1 MGRRTVNTLASIRKH
16 GRRGYLLLQFLLAG
30 SALALTGALL
40 VLNGNK
46 MLSWALGAG
55 LAANMLAIVILFRL
69 QRTIV
74 AELDRASLDAEE
86 RQQRALTDALTGA
99 MMRGHFLDELKR
111 SVGRPLEPRQATLV
125 LVDIDHFKQ
134 LNDSFGHPLGDAVLV
149 HVVRAMKRI
158 FPDGAVGRLGGDEF
172 GIILR
177 DCDMQ
182 TTLAR
187 ADILLGTLRGGIH
200 HENHTIALSA
210 SIGAA
215 LAPLHA
221 TQPKELMLLAD
232 VALYES
238 KAAGRGRMTVFDRG
252 MLSDKRHRRFVER
265 ELRAAIYMNELELHY
280 QPVINADG
288 SVFGL
293 EGLVR
298 WRHGVR
304 GLIPPDEFIP
314 IAESSVLIDSLGEWV
329 FRRACADIDD
339 FPGYHVGI
347 NVSGEQLKRDEFVAM
362 LARVL
367 DETGRSAERF
377 VLEITE
383 TVVTTATPDV
393 LRRLAAA
400 RSMGFR
406 VALDDFGTG
415 FCGFNYLKTL
425 PVDSIKV
432 DKSYIQS
439 LSEDEVARVL
449 VSALAQIARIRDLT
463 IVAEGVETELDFTLA
478 KAAGCNRFQGYH
490 FARPA
495 PKEQLVR
502 LFGRDGT
509 GLTSLAG

>member
-1 MGRRTVNTLASIRKH
+1 VNTLASIRNH
-16 GRRGYLLLQFLLAG
+16 GRRGYLSLQILLGGSAVALAG
-30 SALALTGALL
+30 LLVADGGSAMPSSALAFC
-40 VLNGNK
+40 
-46 MLSWALGAG
+46 
-55 LAANMLAIVILFRL
+55 LAANVLAILILGYMR
-69 QRTIV
+69 RTII
-74 AELDRASLDAEE
+74 AELDRASADAEE
-86 RQQRALTDALTGA
+86 RQHRAITDTLTGA

-111 SVGRPLEPRQATLV
+111 GVGRPLEPRQATLV

-134 LNDSFGHPLGDAVLV
+134 FNDSFGHPLGDAVLV
-149 HVVRAMKRI
+149 HVVKAMKRI

-172 GIILR
+172 GIILQ
-177 DCDMQ
+177 DCDIQ

-187 ADILLGTLRGGIH
+187 ADLLLETLRGGVR

-238 KAAGRGRMTVFDRG
+238 KSAGRGRMTLFDKG
-252 MLSDKRHRRFVER
+252 MLSDKRHRRFIER

-280 QPVINADG
+280 QPVVNSDG
-288 SVFGL
+288 SVFGV

-298 WRHGVR
+298 WRHSVR
-304 GLIPPDEFIP
+304 GLIPPDDFIP
-314 IAESSVLIDSLGEWV
+314 IAESSVLIDTLGEWV
-329 FRRACADIDD
+329 FRRACADLPA
-339 FPGYHVGI
+339 FPGCRISI
-347 NVSGEQLKRDEFVAM
+347 NVSGEQLKRDEFISM
-362 LARVL
+362 LTRVL
-367 DETGRSAERF
+367 DETGSSADRF

-383 TVVTTATPDV
+383 TVVTTATADV

-425 PVDSIKV
+425 PVDAIKV

-449 VSALAQIARIRDLT
+449 VAALAQIAQIRDLS

-478 KAAGCNRFQGYH
+478 RAAGCNRFQGYH

-495 PKEQLVR
+495 PKEALAHFFKRDRDR
-502 LFGRDGT
+502 L
-509 GLTSLAG
+509 LALAS